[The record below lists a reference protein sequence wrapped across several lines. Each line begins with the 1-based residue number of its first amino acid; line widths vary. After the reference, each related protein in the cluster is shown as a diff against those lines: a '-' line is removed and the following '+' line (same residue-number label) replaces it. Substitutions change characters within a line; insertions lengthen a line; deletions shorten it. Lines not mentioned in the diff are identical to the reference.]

1 MARIRRG
8 HRRAAALVVLALA
21 VAVAA
26 VAVQTAAARPATA
39 PCTAGHLSGK
49 VRESSGAA
57 GTIALSIAVRNTSP
71 QACTLR
77 GFPRLKL
84 LDAAGGP
91 LPTHVIHGGLAIF
104 QRPVT
109 TITLAPG
116 ARASLLVAYSDVP
129 TASETTCEHATRLSI
144 ILRHSRGHFSLPFD
158 AHACSHG
165 RLFESP
171 FVAGLVDV

>member
-8 HRRAAALVVLALA
+8 NRRAAALFVLALA
-21 VAVAA
+21 IALAA
-26 VAVQTAAARPATA
+26 IAAQTAAARPAA
-39 PCTAGHLSGK
+39 VPCTAGHLSGK

-57 GTIALSIAVRNTSP
+57 GTIALSIAVRNLGP
-71 QACTLR
+71 QACTLS

-84 LDAAGGP
+84 LSAGGGP
-91 LPTHVIHGGLAIF
+91 LPTHVVHGGLASL

-129 TASETTCEHATRLSI
+129 TASETTCEHSARLSI
-144 ILRHSRGHFSLPFD
+144 ILRHFRGHFSVPFD

-171 FVAGLVDV
+171 FVAGLVNV